1 MQQSQKFQGGDD
13 GNDGAM
19 VAQMEDMTRLT
30 DREQMANF
38 LTYGKWNLNDALI
51 EKLIKDDERKE
62 RVRSTSSP
70 QSCLRLTMRNWSS
83 CSCHNVMIQLH
94 KFKGE
99 NASILA
105 GVGWFFRAIWHQV

>member
-83 CSCHNVMIQLH
+83 CYCHNVMIQLH